1 MKKISEN
8 NIIIMN
14 KKTNDTSQ
22 KQNKSSLET
31 NRTKSSIIKQSDNL
45 YGKNFPKKFINK
57 ILYSKYNISPKAH
70 DMILLE
76 NVVQSKY
83 CHDLAVFKEKILFNY
98 NEEFLRRFYNIEESN
113 SRIPKFVVYYKNYLV
128 FFCKPIFSELNLN
141 ELLQAYSEKK
151 AQIFYNENYK
161 DDITN
166 DKKEKKN
173 YFTLFTPKI
182 RKLISNNNSLS
193 NLTINN
199 INPKNEST
207 ISSMEN
213 SVIKILSDLTMK
225 KNPVKINK
233 NLPIY
238 KDKKIIQGKNISK
251 IFIKNLNPD
260 NTRKNKNNSNSR
272 NKKTIKNNSLGKNL
286 FFIYNQ
292 NFKKIISNHNHTKTG
307 TNLNLFKEKVF
318 SERGNSK
325 KKFSNSKISF
335 SKNKKKRSRNLIISH
350 PQCTDLG
357 IYSYRIEKNNQNQ
370 KKLNNTNYHTINYAN
385 LIDKKQNLRCITERN
400 NKNLVKV
407 IKKNDSKEKKINQN
421 SLSRNANKNSFY
433 FAKGNLNLNIL
444 SSAFLKGKNEN
455 DFINELILKTDYY
468 NEKNNQIKR
477 KLNFKINN
485 IQIKNCIQT
494 QKKKIK
500 K

>member
-31 NRTKSSIIKQSDNL
+31 NRTNSSIIKQSDNL

-57 ILYSKYNISPKAH
+57 ILYSKYNTLPKDH

-98 NEEFLRRFYNIEESN
+98 NEEFLRRFYNIVESN

-151 AQIFYNENYK
+151 AQIFYNDNYK

-199 INPKNEST
+199 INTNNETT

-213 SVIKILSDLTMK
+213 SVIKILNDLTLK

-238 KDKKIIQGKNISK
+238 KDKKIIQEKNISK
-251 IFIKNLNPD
+251 IFIKNLSPD
-260 NTRKNKNNSNSR
+260 NIRKNKNNSNSM
-272 NKKTIKNNSLGKNL
+272 NKKTLKNNSLGKNL

-292 NFKKIISNHNHTKTG
+292 NFKKKISNHNHTKTG

-335 SKNKKKRSRNLIISH
+335 SKNKKK
-350 PQCTDLG
+350 T
-357 IYSYRIEKNNQNQ
+357 
-370 KKLNNTNYHTINYAN
+370 
-385 LIDKKQNLRCITERN
+385 
-400 NKNLVKV
+400 
-407 IKKNDSKEKKINQN
+407 
-421 SLSRNANKNSFY
+421 F
-433 FAKGNLNLNIL
+433 
-444 SSAFLKGKNEN
+444 
-455 DFINELILKTDYY
+455 
-468 NEKNNQIKR
+468 
-477 KLNFKINN
+477 
-485 IQIKNCIQT
+485 
-494 QKKKIK
+494 
-500 K
+500 